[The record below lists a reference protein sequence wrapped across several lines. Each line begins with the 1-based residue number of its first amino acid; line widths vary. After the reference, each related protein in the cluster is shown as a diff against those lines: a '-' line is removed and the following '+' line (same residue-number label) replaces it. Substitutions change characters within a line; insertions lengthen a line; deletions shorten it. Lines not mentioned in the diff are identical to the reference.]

1 MRKSFK
7 KMIAG
12 ALTGVMAL
20 SLSLGLAGNIA
31 SADVSKAGKEAAKK
45 EYDPSGT
52 YHAYIGFQQTGN
64 WIFRDEWTHPES
76 GLNGTSLEEGMDG
89 VGLRSDAE
97 YKPLIDSEK
106 TQKLDWNT
114 DVLRSSDYPFK
125 VDGEIHDAEIK
136 GNGTY
141 TVKIDGLNGI
151 LNDFKADD
159 TSPDDVKLS
168 MIYVNTDIPLAALD
182 QGLKITNVKL
192 LLDGNE
198 YSGLPADT
206 FYPSEYNDESKLVR
220 FDAVNTYQTNQ
231 GAYPDGP
238 TDVAPQP
245 TDSLAIQFDVEG
257 MAQDNPDAVAEEPA
271 AAESSGS
278 DANASGGS
286 AAASDDDTPNGI
298 PGSTVVIVVVI
309 LVAVVA
315 VITVVMNLTKRKDE

>member
-1 MRKSFK
+1 M
-7 KMIAG
+7 
-12 ALTGVMAL
+12 
-20 SLSLGLAGNIA
+20 
-31 SADVSKAGKEAAKK
+31 
-45 EYDPSGT
+45 
-52 YHAYIGFQQTGN
+52 
-64 WIFRDEWTHPES
+64 
-76 GLNGTSLEEGMDG
+76 
-89 VGLRSDAE
+89 
-97 YKPLIDSEK
+97 
-106 TQKLDWNT
+106 
-114 DVLRSSDYPFK
+114 
-125 VDGEIHDAEIK
+125 
-136 GNGTY
+136 
-141 TVKIDGLNGI
+141 
-151 LNDFKADD
+151 
-159 TSPDDVKLS
+159 
-168 MIYVNTDIPLAALD
+168 
-182 QGLKITNVKL
+182 KL